1 MLLYFRISLS
11 PSDLPVGAGGGGGV
25 SDQVREQ
32 VLCLF
37 LIPSE
42 CWVSQYFL
50 SAPSPRP
57 LTPSYNLIIR
67 FSAI

>member
-11 PSDLPVGAGGGGGV
+11 PSDLPVGAGGGV